1 MKPAIFLPFALIV
14 TGLAAC
20 SEEKKAQAEPPRPV
34 LTMKAEPREF
44 VQVGFVGTVE
54 AKFSA
59 DLGFQVLG
67 RITARHVSVGDLV
80 KKGQVLA
87 NIDAT
92 ALQLAVNQ
100 AQADLA
106 SSVAKLDLAKLN
118 EQRQQT
124 LVNSAAATREQLETA
139 VQSREAAEATVQQQ
153 QASLT
158 KAKEQLGYADL
169 EADTDGVVSSV
180 SAEVGQVVTAGQ
192 TVVTIARLEARD
204 AVVDIPDSF
213 EKLSSIGT
221 AFEVT
226 LQANPVVKVTGKV
239 RETTPQ
245 SDAATRTRRTKIAL
259 DNAPDGFRLGSTVS
273 AAPVAP
279 SDGYIWL
286 PESALGGKD
295 NERFVWIVN
304 EAAKTVARKTV
315 TVRPS
320 SAGGY
325 DVLSGLEKGER
336 VVTAGVNSLQ
346 DNQSVTIPDEMPQ

>member
-1 MKPAIFLPFALIV
+1 MKPAIYLPLALMLV
-14 TGLAAC
+14 GLAAC
-20 SEEKKAQAEPPRPV
+20 SDEKKDQSAPVRPV
-34 LTMKAEPREF
+34 LSMKAEPREF
-44 VQVGFVGTVE
+44 VQIGFVGTVE
-54 AKFSA
+54 PKFST

-80 KKGQVLA
+80 HKGQILA

-100 AQADLA
+100 AEADLA
-106 SSVAKLDLAKLN
+106 SSIAKLDLAKLN

-124 LVNSAAATREQLETA
+124 LVSSAAATREQLETA

-169 EADTDGVVSSV
+169 KADTDGVVSAI
-180 SAEVGQVVTAGQ
+180 SAEVGQVVSAGQ
-192 TVVTIARLEARD
+192 TVMTIARLEARD
-204 AVVDIPDSF
+204 AVVDIPDSYD
-213 EKLSSIGT
+213 KLTRIGT
-221 AFEVT
+221 PFEVT
-226 LQANPVVKVTGKV
+226 LQANPVVKVAGKI
-239 RETTPQ
+239 RETSPQ

-259 DNAPDGFRLGSTVS
+259 ENPPDGFRLGSTVS
-273 AAPVAP
+273 AAPIAP
-279 SDGYIWL
+279 SEGYIWL
-286 PESALGGKD
+286 PETAVGGQD
-295 NERFVWIVN
+295 DAHFAWVVN
-304 EAAKTVARKTV
+304 ETAKTVSRKTI

-320 SAGGY
+320 SAGGF

-346 DNQSVTIPDEMPQ
+346 ENQSVTIPDEMPQ